1 MARVSNKISIHKTSD
16 VVLSRFDSDER
27 KCIDDVD
34 KYNITHIHHNT
45 LTPEN
50 QDGLY
55 TLSKCLLD
63 ASIVKTMAQ
72 ECLEVVESGKWLLSS
87 TAKISTV
94 ALPK

>member
-1 MARVSNKISIHKTSD
+1 MLFSADLIRMKGK
-16 VVLSRFDSDER
+16 
-27 KCIDDVD
+27 DDVD

-72 ECLEVVESGKWLLSS
+72 QCPEVVESGKWFTELYGQDLYCSS
-87 TAKISTV
+87 AKVKAEI
-94 ALPK
+94 